1 MKEFLKSNTVTHN
14 LMSFTGFKSIFIFT
28 LLAEGPKTYKQLQ
41 EAFQN
46 HEYLRENI
54 SIDTLRIYLNSL
66 KDIGCNIEKVTKK
79 GVTTYSLVAHPFE
92 LNIDDKQAKSIIKIY
107 KAISKS
113 IEVSDLISLQSFF
126 EKMAE
131 YVSNAELKKDLQCIS
146 PLNGIDSK
154 LISDLIYYAQY
165 NAEITVLYSSKNSN
179 RDKEITIIVDKL
191 AIENAKVYIYGIN
204 SDRMNYSSF
213 LVNCIRQVNHVNF
226 GAKTLQ
232 LPDIKVVYEYFK
244 ETNETLE
251 LLNNEKILEETEN
264 KYLIELT
271 SKSKF
276 EIMQRI
282 LSHSYK
288 CKVLTPS
295 GIRSEVIQTLK
306 KMKEG
311 YIVK

>member
-28 LLAEGPKTYKQLQ
+28 LLSEGPKTYKQLQ

-66 KDIGCNIEKVTKK
+66 KKIGCNIEKVTKK
-79 GVTTYSLVAHPFE
+79 GVTTYSLVEHPFE
-92 LNIDDKQAKSIIKIY
+92 LKIDDKQAKSIIKIY

-113 IEVSDLISLQSFF
+113 IEVSDLISLQNFF

-131 YVSNAELKKDLQCIS
+131 YVSNEKLKTDLQYIS

-154 LISDLIYYAQY
+154 LISDLIYYAQH
-165 NAEITVLYSSKNSN
+165 NAEITMLYNSKSSNI
-179 RDKEITIIVDKL
+179 DKEITIIIEKL
-191 AIENAKVYIYGIN
+191 AIENSKLYIYGIN
-204 SDRMNYSSF
+204 NNRNNYSSF
-213 LVNCIRQVNHVNF
+213 LVQYIKKVTHVNF
-226 GAKTLQ
+226 GKKTLN
-232 LPDIKVVYEYFK
+232 LPEIKVVYEYFK
-244 ETNETLE
+244 ETMDTFE
-251 LLNNEKILEETEN
+251 LLTCEKILDETEN
-264 KYLIELT
+264 KYIIELT
-271 SKSKF
+271 SKNKF

-282 LSHSYK
+282 LSLSYK
-288 CKVLTPS
+288 CKVLAPTD
-295 GIRSEVIQTLK
+295 IRSELIQTLK

-311 YIVK
+311 YIGK